1 MDIRTAC
8 EVLRQLL
15 DGIDP
20 ETGEVTPEEH
30 LVREDTVRQAL
41 LMALQAMGAR
51 PASGQVLTTRSGR
64 LNAGRPWTREDLAD
78 LRSMYESGVS
88 IDEIAQL
95 THRRARGIRLQLN
108 LMAGG
113 GARRS
118 ERVEIP
124 DRFPAAGGEPSQKSG
139 RPANSH
145 QPWSPEQDAHL
156 IQLHAE
162 GWNTKE
168 IANTFARSANAIE
181 ARLKKLGLTE
191 ADGLEENDPS
201 RPWTEKDTLTL
212 SRLAAQGHRPEVIAE
227 QMQRTQAAVKARMFY
242 MGEDVA
248 APEVIPQSEHES
260 DAAHPSGGMA
270 LSPAATSSR
279 RWTQEEDAYLQS
291 AWQAGVS
298 VDDMAKT
305 LGRRERLVRC
315 RLIYLD
321 IADRGELGECAAP
334 PELAHQGLP
343 WYPEEITM
351 LQHLFRQGESC
362 ENMAAQLK
370 RSAEVIRNRLT
381 LLGLVESTT
390 E

>member
-8 EVLRQLL
+8 KVLCQLL

-41 LMALQAMGAR
+41 LMALQAMGAC
-51 PASGQVLTTRSGR
+51 PASGQVQTHSGR

-78 LRSMYESGVS
+78 LHSMYESGVS

-95 THRRARGIRLQLN
+95 THRHARGIRLQLN

-124 DRFPAAGGEPSQKSG
+124 VRFPAAGGEPSQKPG

-145 QPWSPEQDAHL
+145 QPWSPEQDAQL

-191 ADGLEENDPS
+191 ADGLEEDDPT

-212 SRLAAQGHRPEVIAE
+212 SRLAVQGHRPEVIAE

-242 MGEDVA
+242 MGEDVST
-248 APEVIPQSEHES
+248 PEVMPQSEHES
-260 DAAHPSGGMA
+260 DAAHPSGRMT
-270 LSPAATSSR
+270 LSPATTSSR

-298 VDDMAKT
+298 AGDMAKA

-334 PELAHQGLP
+334 PEMAHQGLP

-351 LQHLFRQGESC
+351 LEQLFRQGRSC
-362 ENMAAQLK
+362 EDMAVQLK